1 MQRVLIAILA
11 VGLIAGVAVA
21 GYLTLQSCGLNAG
34 FMQKW
39 LPGSCRL
46 DDAADTS
53 TRLASLKQRNESL
66 RRDVV
71 AAERALAQ
79 LQCDAVYEQPLP
91 VAPPPTLP
99 DPAPAPTIDEDA
111 WRAGDLGALNGCWD
125 LDSNYRVQHIQTWAI
140 THYTQWRMCFDAN
153 GGGTEEMT
161 ATNGTRCKGSV
172 SGQFDGAGHLAIDE
186 PGNLQCSDGTMIF
199 QRVLNCA
206 LSGDGTASC
215 TETQPELGRTST
227 VRLRRSKEGR

>member
-1 MQRVLIAILA
+1 MRRVLIALLSF
-11 VGLIAGVAVA
+11 GLVAGVAVA
-21 GYLTLQSCGLNAG
+21 GYLALQSCGLNAP
-34 FMQKW
+34 FLQKW
-39 LPGSCRL
+39 LPGTCHV
-46 DDAADTS
+46 DDAEDAR
-53 TRLASLKQRNESL
+53 TRLFSLKLRNESL
-66 RRDVV
+66 RRDVI

-91 VAPPPTLP
+91 AAPPPTLP
-99 DPAPAPTIDEDA
+99 DIPQAPTIDEDA

-125 LDSNYRVQHIQTWAI
+125 LDSNYRVQHIQTGAI
-140 THYTQWRMCFDAN
+140 THYTQWRMCFDAT
-153 GGGTEEMT
+153 GRGTEEMT
-161 ATNGTRCKGSV
+161 ATNGTRCNGNV
-172 SGQFDGAGHLAIDE
+172 SGRFDAGGHLGIDE

-227 VRLRRSKEGR
+227 VRLRRSKEGQ